1 MKIAGPP
8 ASITLKKETKVE
20 RDSASA
26 FFSAAAFSSFWRLS
40 IPAGTHIKGPL
51 HITVAPED
59 FLIVDIGEGAEVTLV
74 EEVTKNKKLKTK
86 NSSHAVD
93 LRLGERTKVA
103 YISLSDASQ
112 DSIVRH
118 AATVGREASMHW
130 YLATLGGDNVDHVL
144 QSEVVGEGGE
154 SGVDWLFFASGK
166 EKMNLSVRNIFSARE
181 GRGEV
186 VMKGIAQDKAHAAAN
201 GIIMIGPQGTGTDT
215 YLTQSVLMLDATA
228 KVDYVPALQIKTN
241 DVKASHSASVARVS
255 PEDLFYFASRG
266 IPAAEARRMFV
277 EGFLGEVVQRFP
289 DKNAGKTVMDGL
301 RDAYISG

>member
-1 MKIAGPP
+1 
-8 ASITLKKETKVE
+8 
-20 RDSASA
+20 
-26 FFSAAAFSSFWRLS
+26 
-40 IPAGTHIKGPL
+40 
-51 HITVAPED
+51 
-59 FLIVDIGEGAEVTLV
+59 VTLI
-74 EEVTKNKKLKTK
+74 EEVISQKKTS
-86 NSSHAVD
+86 NQQPATSNAAPHAID
-93 LRLGERTKVA
+93 LRLSERAEVS
-103 YISLSDASQ
+103 YISLSNASQ
-112 DSIVRH
+112 DSTVRH

-130 YLATLGGDNVDHVL
+130 YLATLGGENVDHVL

-228 KVDYVPALQIKTN
+228 KVDAVPALEIKTN

-266 IPAAEARRMFV
+266 IPAKEARQMFI
-277 EGFLGEVVQRFP
+277 EGFLGELVERFP
-289 DKNAGKTVMDGL
+289 DEAAREKVTEIIQSEYA
-301 RDAYISG
+301 